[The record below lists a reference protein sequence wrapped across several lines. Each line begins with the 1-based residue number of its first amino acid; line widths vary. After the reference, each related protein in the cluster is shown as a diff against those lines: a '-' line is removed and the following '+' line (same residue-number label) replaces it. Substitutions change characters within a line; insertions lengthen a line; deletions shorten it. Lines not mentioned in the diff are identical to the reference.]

1 MMKKIIL
8 PWLMINRYIGI
19 EIEANKEDR
28 DEYFDIKK
36 VKIQTIPK
44 TNA

>member
-1 MMKKIIL
+1 
-8 PWLMINRYIGI
+8 MINRYIGI

-28 DEYFDIKK
+28 DEYFDIQK